1 LARLLHAASREASSA
16 HPEMPPLKVVAVP
29 LQHALPPKKP
39 LRDEALRGPDGRPS
53 EAYAIG

>member
-1 LARLLHAASREASSA
+1 MLHAASREASSA

-39 LRDEALRGPDGRPS
+39 LRDEALRGLDGRPS